1 MQLCS
6 SSKDLTLLQ
15 ESLQSYSESA
25 PSLSR
30 IHAGLLVLS
39 CSSDEQWYRSILL
52 DTVNLRQDGENLIE
66 VGVVTVTMA
75 SWLFSALSI
84 AIFSDS
90 EEIEILRTRN

>member
-1 MQLCS
+1 MHTYNKLLFYYYSFLQVQLCS
-6 SSKDLTLLQ
+6 SSKDLASLQ

-66 VGVVTVTMA
+66 VGVVTYHGNMVV
-75 SWLFSALSI
+75 
-84 AIFSDS
+84 
-90 EEIEILRTRN
+90 